1 MSFMILTLTEGKSRE
16 TFFGFRLP
24 IFTSL
29 HPNNPQGFP
38 STHLLPMHALL
49 SPHEAMINLAVSSKV
64 TFSFRSILSY
74 PPHTPLPQHPL
85 LSRFY
90 LSKSGASP
98 SSRVAVGKK
107 AQSKNQRKHY
117 DFSLLPSS
125 LSNIISRHLSTS
137 RSS

>member
-1 MSFMILTLTEGKSRE
+1 M
-16 TFFGFRLP
+16 
-24 IFTSL
+24 
-29 HPNNPQGFP
+29 N
-38 STHLLPMHALL
+38 ALL

-74 PPHTPLPQHPL
+74 PPHTPFPQHPL

-125 LSNIISRHLSTS
+125 LSNIISRHLWISKSFFINPPFSVSLLAT
-137 RSS
+137 RSPPRQLLQLKGNAVVLPDKFVTL